1 VLELED
7 LREEVAKTTWYH
19 TIELPG
25 GVRTPGL
32 YDTVDT
38 LRHVPLPQSLAG
50 KRCLD
55 VATNNGF
62 WAFEME
68 RRGADEV
75 VAMDVGGQWEKI
87 DWPAGVGEAFRGRD
101 IDASGSGF
109 EIAHDALDSKVQ
121 YKALSVYELSPEEV
135 GEFDFVFLG
144 ALLLHLRDPVK
155 ALTAIRSVTGGTLFV
170 NEAVSIPLSMLRPRT
185 PTVRLIG
192 MGGPNWW
199 VPNLAALKRML
210 MAAGFEVQKVGRP
223 YGQKWGEGAESA
235 ATQTPDRIKVRGLTR
250 KLGRRFIGIPHI
262 WLTAVPRS
270 TDGGPAA

>member
-1 VLELED
+1 MEAQG
-7 LREEVAKTTWYH
+7 LRDEVGTVTSWYH

-38 LRHVPLPQSLAG
+38 LRHVPLPASLAG

-68 RRGADEV
+68 KRGADEV
-75 VAMDVGGQWEKI
+75 VAMDLGGQWEKI
-87 DWPAGVGEAFRGRD
+87 DFPAGLAEAFAERD
-101 IDASGSGF
+101 IEPSGNGF
-109 EIAHDALDSKVQ
+109 EIAHRALDSKVE
-121 YKALSVYELSPEEV
+121 YKALSVYELDPDVV

-155 ALTAIRSVTGGTLFV
+155 ALTAIRSVTKGTLFV
-170 NEAVSIPLSMLRPRT
+170 NEAISVPLTLLRPRN

-192 MGGPNWW
+192 QDGPNWW

-210 MAAGFEVQKVGRP
+210 LAAGFDVQKVGRP
-223 YGQKWGEGAESA
+223 YGQKWGAGAEA
-235 ATQTPDRIKVRGLTR
+235 AWKQTPDRIKVRGITR
-250 KLGRRFIGIPHI
+250 MLGRRFIGIPHI
-262 WLTAVPRS
+262 WLTAVPR
-270 TDGGPAA
+270 GGAGRSG